1 MKKKSIIN
9 TNAEEIESSL
19 TAIYQDEGGKNSG
32 SYKTGSQEI
41 PLVVVRFVC
50 WNGVRDRP
58 RRRGVGRFF
67 FFKPFRGFTGQGLE
81 IQIEGP
87 EKVSLGQ
94 ETTYFINYRNR
105 TSEPIAS
112 AQFV

>member
-1 MKKKSIIN
+1 M
-9 TNAEEIESSL
+9 
-19 TAIYQDEGGKNSG
+19 
-32 SYKTGSQEI
+32 
-41 PLVVVRFVC
+41 VVRFVC

-112 AQFV
+112 AQFLCEFSVGFYRRKDRTDANRRRTELEVGRHACRGKGNDNS